1 MDSRRQQCI
10 AFSVVTH
17 NTNELFGLSFKG
29 HVPISVSAALFSSP
43 VGGDQAIM
51 YAGEQQCHYMSPRHG
66 ILKIPRKMLS
76 EKSKRRGVLNIA

>member
-17 NTNELFGLSFKG
+17 NTNVLFGLSFKG

-76 EKSKRRGVLNIA
+76 GVKLKRAKEEEY